1 MSIQRNIRIAIGT
14 IVLLSSTSV
23 SSFAATNTITSGK
36 FQSDTVKLP
45 VENIPSRQLNFT
57 QDTYLIAG
65 QYRDMLSKSPRVYG
79 LFSKFDDIW
88 KDPANSNTQDPANS
102 RKTRLFDH
110 CKTQTDF
117 KNEQCLSFLKIWIM
131 DTQDDLM
138 NSSKYDQYDELNKI
152 FDELRAMTNK

>member
-1 MSIQRNIRIAIGT
+1 MQRNIKVVIGT
-14 IVLLSSTSV
+14 ILLLSSTSV

-45 VENIPSRQLNFT
+45 VESIPSRQLNFT

-65 QYRDMLSKSPRVYG
+65 QMRNLIGRGNVG
-79 LFSKFDDIW
+79 LLFGKFDDIW
-88 KDPANSNTQDPANS
+88 KDPANNSTQDPANS

-117 KNEQCLSFLKIWIM
+117 KNEQCLSFLQLWIL
-131 DTQDDLM
+131 DTEEDLRQRSDYSQSIELM
-138 NSSKYDQYDELNKI
+138 NILNEFRK
-152 FDELRAMTNK
+152 E